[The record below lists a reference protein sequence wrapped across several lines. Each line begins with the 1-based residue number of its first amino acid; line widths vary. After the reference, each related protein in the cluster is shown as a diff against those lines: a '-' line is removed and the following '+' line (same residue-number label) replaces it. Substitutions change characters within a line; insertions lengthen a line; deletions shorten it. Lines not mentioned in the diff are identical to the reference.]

1 MLLKIVKKIIVWG
14 LMFFV
19 LVVSILSFQL
29 FRFQYID
36 IQLPGNEHI
45 FLIEPGTNIKAISI
59 KLSLNKI
66 IEDPWL
72 FILLAKLKGV
82 ETKVRA
88 GEYRLRQ
95 GQTTSGL
102 LELFTTG
109 NSIQY
114 SFTVIEGWSFRQM
127 MDELE
132 SDPVIQNTLKNQ
144 SNEEIM
150 TALGLSGQHPEGLF
164 FPDTYLFP
172 KGTTD
177 RQFLKRSYRLMQN
190 HLEKAWNDRA
200 KNLPLKSA
208 YEALILASII
218 EKETGAGY
226 ERPLIAAV
234 FIQRLNKKMRLQT
247 DPTVIYG
254 MGESFDGNIRRKDL
268 RADTPYNTYLRNGLT
283 PTPIA
288 LPGLASIEAA
298 LHPVDSKSLYFV
310 SKGDGTHY
318 FSETLRE
325 HNNAVIKYQ
334 LNGRKPKKKISSHVD
349 SNQAE

>member
-1 MLLKIVKKIIVWG
+1 LLCVLAISIV
-14 LMFFV
+14 
-19 LVVSILSFQL
+19 SFQL
-29 FRFQYID
+29 FRFQYEA
-36 IQLPGNEHI
+36 IQLLGDEYV
-45 FLIEPGTNIKAISI
+45 FSIESGTNIKAIAI
-59 KLSLNKI
+59 KLSREKI

-95 GQTTSGL
+95 GQSTSGL

-114 SFTVIEGWSFRQM
+114 SFTVIEGWSFREM
-127 MDELE
+127 MVQLE
-132 SDPVIQNTLKNQ
+132 SNPVIKNTLKNQ

-150 TALGLSGQHPEGLF
+150 TALDLGDQHPEGLF
-164 FPDTYLFP
+164 FPDTYRFP

-177 RQFLKRSYRLMQN
+177 LQFLKRAYLLMQK
-190 HLEKAWNDRA
+190 HLEKSWNNRA
-200 KNLPLKSA
+200 KNLPLKSP

-218 EKETGAGY
+218 EKETGAGH
-226 ERPLIAAV
+226 ERPLIAGV
-234 FIQRLNKKMRLQT
+234 FINRLNKKMRLQT
-247 DPTVIYG
+247 DPTIIYG

-268 RADTPYNTYLRNGLT
+268 KADTPYNTYLRKGLT

-288 LPGLASIEAA
+288 LPGLNSIEAA
-298 LHPVDSKSLYFV
+298 LNPTDTKALYFV
-310 SKGDGTHY
+310 SKGNGEHY
-318 FSETLRE
+318 FSETYQE

-334 LNGRKPKKKISSHVD
+334 LKGRKPKK
-349 SNQAE
+349 SNSGQAE

>member
-1 MLLKIVKKIIVWG
+1 MLFRFFKKITIWG
-14 LMFFV
+14 VIFFILAISV
-19 LVVSILSFQL
+19 LSIQL
-29 FRFQYID
+29 FRFQYKD
-36 IQLPGNEHI
+36 IRLPGNEHV
-45 FLIEPGTNIKAISI
+45 FLIEPGASIKAISN
-59 KLSLNKI
+59 KLSLQKI
-66 IEDPWL
+66 IDDPWL

-95 GQTTSGL
+95 GQSTSGL

-114 SFTVIEGWSFRQM
+114 SFTVIEGWSFRQLM
-127 MDELE
+127 AQLE
-132 SDPVIQNTLKNQ
+132 SNPVIKNTLKNL

-150 TALGLSGQHPEGLF
+150 TALGYSGQHPEGLF
-164 FPDTYLFP
+164 YPDTYRFP

-177 RQFLKRSYRLMQN
+177 RQFLKRSYKLMQK
-190 HLEKAWNDRA
+190 HLKKAWANRA

-218 EKETGAGY
+218 EKETGAEH

-234 FIQRLNKKMRLQT
+234 FIQRLNLNMRLQT
-247 DPTVIYG
+247 DPTIIYG
-254 MGESFDGNIRRKDL
+254 MGENYDGNIRRKDL
-268 RADTPYNTYLRNGLT
+268 KTDTPYNTYLRKGLT

-288 LPGLASIEAA
+288 LPGLDSIEAA
-298 LHPVDSKSLYFV
+298 LHPAKSKALYFV
-310 SKGDGTHY
+310 AKGNGTHY
-318 FSETLRE
+318 FSKNLKE

-334 LNGRKPKKKISSHVD
+334 LNGRKSKKKITKQV
-349 SNQAE
+349 E

>member
-1 MLLKIVKKIIVWG
+1 MLLKFIKKIILYGVI
-14 LMFFV
+14 LVFLAVSV
-19 LVVSILSFQL
+19 LTIQL
-29 FRFQYID
+29 FRFQYKD
-36 IQLPGNEHI
+36 IQLPGDVYV
-45 FLIEPGTNIKAISI
+45 FLIEPGASIKSISV
-59 KLSLNKI
+59 KLSLEKI

-88 GEYRLRQ
+88 GEYQLRQ
-95 GQTTSGL
+95 GQSTSGL

-127 MDELE
+127 MAQLE
-132 SDPVIQNTLKNQ
+132 NNRVIKNTLKNF
-144 SNEEIM
+144 SDEEIM
-150 TALGLSGQHPEGLF
+150 IALGLDGQHPEGLF
-164 FPDTYLFP
+164 YPDTYLFP
-172 KGTTD
+172 KGTSD
-177 RQFLKRSYRLMQN
+177 LQFLKRSYQLMQK
-190 HLEKAWNDRA
+190 HLQKAWENRA
-200 KNLPLKSA
+200 KNLPLNSA

-218 EKETGAGY
+218 EKETGAGH
-226 ERPLIAAV
+226 ERSLISAV
-234 FIQRLNKKMRLQT
+234 FIQRLNLNMRLQT

-268 RADTPYNTYLRNGLT
+268 RTDTPYNTYLRKGLP

-288 LPGLASIEAA
+288 LPGLDSIEAA
-298 LHPVDSKSLYFV
+298 LNPADTKALYFV

-318 FSETLRE
+318 FSKTLKE

-334 LNGRKPKKKISSHVD
+334 LKGRQPKKKMSSQV
-349 SNQAE
+349 E